1 MRRLESVLRSTP
13 RACTLM
19 LLDLDRFRQLN
30 DGLGHAIGDAFLK
43 AVSQRLDDLVSRH
56 TGPERR
62 RRLRTTSPWLART
75 GADRFMALLPGR

>member
-1 MRRLESVLRSTP
+1 
-13 RACTLM
+13 M

-56 TGPERR
+56 TTQIGRASCRERV
-62 RRLRTTSPWLART
+62 
-75 GADRFMALLPGR
+75 